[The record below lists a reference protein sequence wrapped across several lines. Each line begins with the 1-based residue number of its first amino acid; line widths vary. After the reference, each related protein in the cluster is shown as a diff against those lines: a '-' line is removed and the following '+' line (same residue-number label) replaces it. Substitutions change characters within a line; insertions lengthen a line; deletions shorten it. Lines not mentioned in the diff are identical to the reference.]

1 MLASLGQL
9 ARNAE
14 IVRVMVTTELMNR
27 FETVILTSI
36 ILSSYKILSVRGS
49 LEIRLPFFSNC

>member
-36 ILSSYKILSVRGS
+36 ILSSYKILAVRGS
-49 LEIRLPFFSNC
+49 LEIRLPLFSSC